1 MYELL
6 KVNCYHDQSLSQNR
20 VDIYYNEKDKEIAAL
35 LTFLEETQKLIG
47 RKNGTEKRLLLQEI
61 YYFEAVEKKCFAYLE
76 KQVYQVEA
84 NLQTLEEQYGNLGF
98 VRINKSMVLNILKI
112 DELKACVNMKTQAI
126 LENGEVVVIN
136 RSYKKQFAKRL
147 AEFKQGA
154 ISHEIN

>member
-20 VDIYYNEKDKEIAAL
+20 VDVYYNEKDSEVSAL

-47 RKNGTEKRLLLQEI
+47 RKDGIEKRLLLQEI

-84 NLQTLEEQYGNLGF
+84 NLQTIEEQYGNLGF
-98 VRINKSMVLNILKI
+98 VRINKSMVLNLLKI

-147 AEFKQGA
+147 KEFKQEAMGY
-154 ISHEIN
+154 EIN

>member
-20 VDIYYNEKDKEIAAL
+20 VDVYYNEKDKEVSAL
-35 LTFLEETQKLIG
+35 LTFLEESQKLIG
-47 RKNGTEKRLLLQEI
+47 RKNGIEKRLLFQEI

-76 KQVYQVEA
+76 KQVYQVEG

-112 DELKACVNMKTQAI
+112 NELKACVNMKTQAI

-154 ISHEIN
+154 ISREIN

>member
-1 MYELL
+1 MHELL

-20 VDIYYNEKDKEIAAL
+20 VDVYYNEKDKEVSAL

-47 RKNGTEKRLLLQEI
+47 RKNGIEKRLTLGEI

-84 NLQTLEEQYGNLGF
+84 NLQSLEEKYGKVGF
-98 VRINKSMVLNILKI
+98 VRINKSMVLNLLKI

-147 AEFKQGA
+147 KEFKQGV
-154 ISHEIN
+154 IDHETT

>member
-20 VDIYYNEKDKEIAAL
+20 VDVYYNEKDSEVSAL

-47 RKNGTEKRLLLQEI
+47 RKDGIEKRLLLQEI

-76 KQVYQVEA
+76 KQVYQVEG

-112 DELKACVNMKTQAI
+112 NELKACVNMKTQAI

-154 ISHEIN
+154 ISREIN

>member
-20 VDIYYNEKDKEIAAL
+20 VDVYYNEKDSEVSAL

-47 RKNGTEKRLLLQEI
+47 RKDGIEKRLLLQEI

-76 KQVYQVEA
+76 KQVYQVEG

-112 DELKACVNMKTQAI
+112 NEL
-126 LENGEVVVIN
+126 
-136 RSYKKQFAKRL
+136 S
-147 AEFKQGA
+147 
-154 ISHEIN
+154 

>member
-20 VDIYYNEKDKEIAAL
+20 VDVYYNEKDKEVSAL
-35 LTFLEETQKLIG
+35 LTFLEESQKLIG
-47 RKNGTEKRLLLQEI
+47 RKDGIEKRLLLQEI

-76 KQVYQVEA
+76 KQVYQVEG

-112 DELKACVNMKTQAI
+112 NELKACVNMKTQAI

-154 ISHEIN
+154 ISREIN

>member
-20 VDIYYNEKDKEIAAL
+20 ADVYYNEKDKEVSAL
-35 LTFLEETQKLIG
+35 LTFLEESQKLIG
-47 RKNGTEKRLLLQEI
+47 RKDGIEKRLLLQEI

-76 KQVYQVEA
+76 KQVYQVEG

-112 DELKACVNMKTQAI
+112 NELKACVNMKTQAI

-154 ISHEIN
+154 ISREIN